1 MFWLVVMAGGIGIV
15 LGVCL
20 RVHAVTIASS
30 AIVLAN
36 VVLMPLQPR
45 PVMQAVTSTFALLCA
60 LQCGYLVGLM
70 VRMSARERVPR
81 TPPATGPTAAARHP
95 QVSGL

>member
-1 MFWLVVMAGGIGIV
+1 MFWLVVMVSGIGFV
-15 LGVCL
+15 LGLWL
-20 RVHAVTIASS
+20 RVHAVIIASS

-36 VVLMPLQPR
+36 VVLMPQQPR

-70 VRMSARERVPR
+70 VSYVWTRADTSHR
-81 TPPATGPTAAARHP
+81 TADLP
-95 QVSGL
+95 S